1 MTDAPTT
8 RSVAREHYR
17 RPATRWPR
25 VLLLICAIATALP
38 YATRAQ
44 DAAPPQRI
52 VSIVPAVTEML
63 FELGAGDQVVGV
75 GSFDKYPP
83 AVASRPRVGALV
95 DPDFERVLA
104 LKPDLVVVYGTQ
116 STFIDRLT
124 RAGIPMFRYEHA
136 GLADITTTI
145 RALGRRI
152 GKVPQAA
159 LVIDRILGEIDAVS
173 RAIAGRPRPRTAIL
187 FDREAGT
194 LRTMFASGGVGFMH
208 DMLEIAGGE
217 NVFADVKRQN
227 LQVSAEMLL
236 ARAPEVIVEV
246 QTYAG
251 WTAEKAA
258 SERGVWK
265 ALPGL
270 PAVRSNRIHILIDD
284 RLTVPGPRVGEGIR
298 ILARALHGDIKSP

>member
-1 MTDAPTT
+1 MLALTAATFALIAFAPLHGQDAP
-8 RSVAREHYR
+8 A
-17 RPATRWPR
+17 
-25 VLLLICAIATALP
+25 
-38 YATRAQ
+38 
-44 DAAPPQRI
+44 PQRI
-52 VSIVPAVTEML
+52 VSIVPAVTEIL
-63 FELGAGDQVVGV
+63 FEIGAGDQVVGV

-104 LKPDLVVVYGTQ
+104 LKPDLVMVYGTQ
-116 STFIDRLT
+116 STFIDRLA

-145 RALGRRI
+145 RAVGRRL
-152 GKVPQAA
+152 GSVPQAA
-159 LVIDRILGEIDAVS
+159 LVIDRILREIETVKKAV
-173 RAIAGRPRPRTAIL
+173 AQRPRPRTAIL

-208 DMLEIAGGE
+208 DMLEIAGGD

-236 ARAPEVIVEV
+236 ARAPEVIIEV

-251 WTAEKAA
+251 WTPEKAA
-258 SERGVWK
+258 SERTVWN

-270 PAVRSNRIHILIDD
+270 PAVRSGRIHILIDD
-284 RLTVPGPRVGEGIR
+284 RLTVPGPRVGEGIA
-298 ILARALHGDIKSP
+298 ILARALHGELKAR